1 MANTYPVTVI
11 KPFDQREID
20 AIAAPFVD
28 LGNTIKGQKEALT
41 AKQKAIRNREATM
54 YESAYAKLDSI
65 EDVDY
70 STYDENMRDFFDG
83 KVDDYVTIANGIDA
97 GTVNPKEG
105 ARSLSYISSMIDE
118 YQTLAPKVLAQAKYM
133 MEHGAGGDNTLSKLN
148 DPNLEIMFSKL
159 LEGSGEVTLAEN
171 EKGKMYLKGE
181 GTLDGEDWSYNLNLS
196 EFDKLDAKGDS
207 LAITTISNDDLG
219 LLTVGETA
227 ASTSITEQAK
237 NTGITTEY
245 TNVDTMRNNL
255 NGSFSNSVD
264 KLIANPDFN
273 AYWADKIYKQHD
285 VDYLMD
291 NNMLWDAADEDKR
304 KIAKD
309 YLIEEMINQIPKEQQ
324 IQFKVRNED
333 GTFDPSSGVEGVD
346 ESSSTWNINALV
358 ATETGDTEARDTATI
373 YINDPVGSMQA
384 TEKSGDYLK
393 VTEKG
398 SIITVSFGDETE
410 LDDDDEPVSPEVIE
424 YDLDKQKDFIAYHQ
438 KIRERNERFEGTAQG
453 SQKRKEQF
461 PQILKMEFLK
471 KQNKKR
477 AQAARNT
484 ITDDFSREDFK
495 SQNDTSGMSDDEIM
509 TAYREEVEAR
519 VKELEQAVNYKVK

>member
-1 MANTYPVTVI
+1 
-11 KPFDQREID
+11 
-20 AIAAPFVD
+20 
-28 LGNTIKGQKEALT
+28 
-41 AKQKAIRNREATM
+41 
-54 YESAYAKLDSI
+54 
-65 EDVDY
+65 
-70 STYDENMRDFFDG
+70 
-83 KVDDYVTIANGIDA
+83 
-97 GTVNPKEG
+97 
-105 ARSLSYISSMIDE
+105 
-118 YQTLAPKVLAQAKYM
+118 
-133 MEHGAGGDNTLSKLN
+133 
-148 DPNLEIMFSKL
+148 MFSKL

-227 ASTSITEQAK
+227 AATSVTEQAK

-309 YLIEEMINQIPKEQQ
+309 HLIEEMINQIPKEQQ
-324 IQFKVRNED
+324 IQFKVINED
-333 GTFDPSSGVEGVD
+333 GTFDPSSGVEGV
-346 ESSSTWNINALV
+346 EGSTWDINALV

-373 YINDPVGSMQA
+373 YVDDPVGSMQA

-410 LDDDDEPVSPEVIE
+410 LDADGKPVSPEIIK

-438 KIRERNERFEGTAQG
+438 KIRERNKRFEGTAQD

-471 KQNKKR
+471 RQKQKR
-477 AQAARNT
+477 AIAART
-484 ITDDFSREDFK
+484 SITDNYTREDFK
-495 SQNDTSGMSDDEIM
+495 SRNDTSGMSDDEIF
-509 TAYREEVEAR
+509 TAYREEVEKR
-519 VKELEQAVNYKVK
+519 VRELEEAVNHKIK

>member
-1 MANTYPVTVI
+1 
-11 KPFDQREID
+11 
-20 AIAAPFVD
+20 
-28 LGNTIKGQKEALT
+28 
-41 AKQKAIRNREATM
+41 
-54 YESAYAKLDSI
+54 
-65 EDVDY
+65 
-70 STYDENMRDFFDG
+70 
-83 KVDDYVTIANGIDA
+83 
-97 GTVNPKEG
+97 
-105 ARSLSYISSMIDE
+105 LSYISNMVDE
-118 YQTLAPKVLAQAKYM
+118 YKTLAPKVLAQAKYM

-227 ASTSITEQAK
+227 AATSVTEQAK

-309 YLIEEMINQIPKEQQ
+309 HLIEEMINQIPKEQQ
-324 IQFKVRNED
+324 IQFKVINED
-333 GTFDPSSGVEGVD
+333 GTFDPSSGVEGV
-346 ESSSTWNINALV
+346 EGSTWDINALV

-373 YINDPVGSMQA
+373 YVDDPVGSMQA

-410 LDDDDEPVSPEVIE
+410 LDADGKPVSPEIIK

-438 KIRERNERFEGTAQG
+438 KIRERNKRFEGTAQD

-471 KQNKKR
+471 RQKQKR
-477 AQAARNT
+477 AIAART
-484 ITDDFSREDFK
+484 SITDNYTREDFK
-495 SQNDTSGMSDDEIM
+495 SRNDTSGMSDDEIF
-509 TAYREEVEAR
+509 TAYREEVEKR
-519 VKELEQAVNYKVK
+519 VRELEEAVNHKIK

>member
-97 GTVNPKEG
+97 GTINPKEG
-105 ARSLSYISSMIDE
+105 ARSLSYISNMVDE
-118 YQTLAPKVLAQAKYM
+118 YKTLAPKVLAQAKYM

-227 ASTSITEQAK
+227 AATSVTEQAK

-309 YLIEEMINQIPKEQQ
+309 YLIKEMINQIPKEQQ
-324 IQFKVRNED
+324 IQFKVINED
-333 GTFDPSSGVEGVD
+333 GTFDPSSGVEGV
-346 ESSSTWNINALV
+346 EGSTWDINALV

-373 YINDPVGSMQA
+373 YVDDPVGSMQA

-410 LDDDDEPVSPEVIE
+410 LDADGKPVSPEIIK

-438 KIRERNERFEGTAQG
+438 KIRERNKRFEGTAQD

-471 KQNKKR
+471 RQKQKR
-477 AQAARNT
+477 AIAART
-484 ITDDFSREDFK
+484 SITDNYTREDFK
-495 SQNDTSGMSDDEIM
+495 SRNDTSGMSDDEIF
-509 TAYREEVEAR
+509 TAYREEVEKR
-519 VKELEQAVNYKVK
+519 VRELEEAVNHKIK

>member
-1 MANTYPVTVI
+1 
-11 KPFDQREID
+11 
-20 AIAAPFVD
+20 
-28 LGNTIKGQKEALT
+28 
-41 AKQKAIRNREATM
+41 
-54 YESAYAKLDSI
+54 
-65 EDVDY
+65 
-70 STYDENMRDFFDG
+70 
-83 KVDDYVTIANGIDA
+83 
-97 GTVNPKEG
+97 
-105 ARSLSYISSMIDE
+105 
-118 YQTLAPKVLAQAKYM
+118 M

-227 ASTSITEQAK
+227 AATSIAEQAK

-291 NNMLWDAADEDKR
+291 NNMLWDAADDDKR

-346 ESSSTWNINALV
+346 KSSSTWNINALV

-373 YINDPVGSMQA
+373 YIDDPVGSMKA
-384 TEKSGDYLK
+384 TSVDGDTVSL
-393 VTEKG
+393 TEKG
-398 SIITVSFGDETE
+398 NTITVTTTKEGY
-410 LDDDDEPVSPEVIE
+410 EPSKVS
-424 YDLDKQKDFIAYHQ
+424 YDLNKEDSFIAYHQ

-495 SQNDTSGMSDDEIM
+495 SQNDTSGMSDDEIF

>member
-105 ARSLSYISSMIDE
+105 ARSLSYISNMVDE
-118 YQTLAPKVLAQAKYM
+118 YKTLAPKVLAQAKYM

-219 LLTVGETA
+219 LLTIGETA

-333 GTFDPSSGVEGVD
+333 GTFDPSLGVEGVD
-346 ESSSTWNINALV
+346 KSSTWDTNALV
-358 ATETGDTEARDTATI
+358 ATETGDAEARDTATI
-373 YINDPVGSMQA
+373 YVDDPVGSMDS
-384 TEKSGDYLK
+384 TSVDGD
-393 VTEKG
+393 VVSTTQKG
-398 SIITVSFGDETE
+398 NIITVTLTKQGY
-410 LDDDDEPVSPEVIE
+410 EPEIRTF
-424 YDLDKQKDFIAYHQ
+424 DLNKQKDFIAYYQ
-438 KIRERNERFEGTAQG
+438 KIRERNKRFEGTAQD

-471 KQNKKR
+471 KQKQKR
-477 AQAARNT
+477 AIAARNT
-484 ITDDFSREDFK
+484 ITDDFSQEDFK
-495 SQNDTSGMSDDEIM
+495 SRNDTSGMSLNEIM
-509 TAYREEVEAR
+509 TAYKEEVDAR
-519 VKELEQAVNYKVK
+519 VKELEQAVNNKVK